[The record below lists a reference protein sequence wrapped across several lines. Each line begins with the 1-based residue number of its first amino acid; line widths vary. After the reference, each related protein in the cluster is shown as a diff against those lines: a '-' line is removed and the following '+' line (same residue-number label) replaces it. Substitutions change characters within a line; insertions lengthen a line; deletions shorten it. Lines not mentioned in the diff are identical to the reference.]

1 MGSCGLILGG
11 SSSGKS
17 MYAQRLARSLA
28 GTRPLYYLAT
38 MEPRD
43 AEDHARV
50 AKHRRERAGWGF
62 ETLEIPL
69 EVGSA
74 PAEGGIA
81 PLDSLTALA
90 ANAMFSPGGPGPE
103 KAEDFLLR
111 ELDCLI
117 RRAETVI
124 AVSDDLFSDGG
135 IYDEYTETYR
145 RLLGHL
151 HRALAGR
158 AKQVTRLT
166 LGIPDHWKEAA
177 AWARPIC

>member
-74 PAEGGIA
+74 PA
-81 PLDSLTALA
+81 D
-90 ANAMFSPGGPGPE
+90 
-103 KAEDFLLR
+103 
-111 ELDCLI
+111 
-117 RRAETVI
+117 
-124 AVSDDLFSDGG
+124 
-135 IYDEYTETYR
+135 
-145 RLLGHL
+145 
-151 HRALAGR
+151 
-158 AKQVTRLT
+158 
-166 LGIPDHWKEAA
+166 
-177 AWARPIC
+177 